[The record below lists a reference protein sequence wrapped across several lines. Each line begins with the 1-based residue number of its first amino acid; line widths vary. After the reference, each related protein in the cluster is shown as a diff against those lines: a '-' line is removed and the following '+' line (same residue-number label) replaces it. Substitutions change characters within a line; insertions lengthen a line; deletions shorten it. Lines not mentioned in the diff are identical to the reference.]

1 MAKVQMGCPRCRQPL
16 IADVE
21 QLFDVDA
28 DPSAKQRLL
37 SGQSNMAACQSCG
50 YQGPVSVP
58 VVYHDSSKQLLLT
71 YFPAD
76 LGLPVNEQE
85 RLVGPYITQVMNRL
99 PNEKRGAYLLQPRNM
114 LTFQTLIETVLE
126 KDGITKDMIE
136 ASQKRLN
143 LLQRLL
149 TITTPESRAEVIR
162 QDGALMDRDFFQM
175 LGRLIEASLSSGDQQ
190 SARALAGLQ
199 QEIIPQTEF
208 GRQMQEQMN
217 VVQAAVRELQ
227 EAGEKGL
234 TRDILLDVLIK
245 YSDNENV
252 VANLTSLTRQGMDYE
267 FFNLLSERIGAA
279 SGADAEKLTELRKK
293 LLEFTKELDLQMEA
307 HLNQTRDLLEE
318 LIKTPNLDQVLG
330 EVLPHLDEAFA
341 QVMQSELQA
350 ARQKGDL
357 QRSAKIQQIAE
368 AIQKASTPP
377 GAELIEALLSTQDV
391 EEQRKLLN
399 EHAEEITPEFLQ
411 MLNSLAAQMEEENQP
426 EFQQQVQEIYRMALR
441 ISMQANL
448 KK

>member
-1 MAKVQMGCPRCRQPL
+1 MAKVQMSCPRCRQPL

-85 RLVGPYITQVMNRL
+85 RLVGPYITTVMNRL
-99 PNEKRGAYLLQPRNM
+99 PAEKRGAYLLQPKNM
-114 LTFQTLIETVLE
+114 LTFQTMIETVLE

-149 TITTPESRAEVIR
+149 TISTPESRAEVIS
-162 QDGALMDRDFFQM
+162 QEGALMDRDFFQM
-175 LGRLIEASLSSGDQQ
+175 LGRLIEASMASGDQQ
-190 SARALAGLQ
+190 SARALATIQ

-217 VVQAAVRELQ
+217 TVQAAVRELQ

-234 TRDILLDVLIK
+234 TREILLDVIIK
-245 YSDNENV
+245 YADNENV

-267 FFNLLSERIGAA
+267 FFGLLTERINAA

-318 LIKTPNLDQVLG
+318 LIKTPDLEQVLG

-377 GAELIEALLSTQDV
+377 GAELIESLLSTQDP

-399 EHAEEITPEFLQ
+399 EHAEEITPDFLQ

>member
-1 MAKVQMGCPRCRQPL
+1 MAKVQMSCPRCRQPI

-28 DPSAKQRLL
+28 DPNAKQRLL

-114 LTFQTLIETVLE
+114 LTFQTMIETILE
-126 KDGITKDMIE
+126 KDGITREMIE

-149 TITTPESRAEVIR
+149 TISTPESRAEVIR
-162 QDGALMDRDFFQM
+162 QEGALMDRDFFQM
-175 LGRLIEASLSSGDQQ
+175 LGRLIEASMASGDQQ

-227 EAGEKGL
+227 EAGEQGL
-234 TRDILLDVLIK
+234 TREKLLDVIIK
-245 YSDNENV
+245 YADNENV

-267 FFNLLSERIGAA
+267 FFNLLSQRISSAA
-279 SGADAEKLTELRKK
+279 GDEAEKLTELRKK

-318 LIKTPNLDQVLG
+318 LIKAPNLEEVLG

-341 QVMQSELQA
+341 QVMQNELQA

-368 AIQKASTPP
+368 LIQKASTPP
-377 GAELIEALLSTQDV
+377 GAELVEALLSTQDV
-391 EEQRKLLN
+391 EEQRKLLTD
-399 EHAEEITPEFLQ
+399 HAEEITPEFLQ

-426 EFQQQVQEIYRMALR
+426 EFQRQVQEIYRIALR

>member
-1 MAKVQMGCPRCRQPL
+1 MAKVQMSCPRCRQPL

-76 LGLPVNEQE
+76 LGLPVNQQE
-85 RLVGPYITQVMNRL
+85 RLVGPYITTVMNRL
-99 PNEKRGAYLLQPRNM
+99 PAEKRGAYLLQPKNM
-114 LTFQTLIETVLE
+114 LTFQTMIETVLE

-149 TITTPESRAEVIR
+149 TISTPESRAEVIS
-162 QDGALMDRDFFQM
+162 QEGALMDRDFFQM
-175 LGRLIEASLSSGDQQ
+175 LGRLIEASMSSGDQQ
-190 SARALAGLQ
+190 SARALATLQ

-208 GRQMQEQMN
+208 GLQMQEQMN
-217 VVQAAVRELQ
+217 TVQAAVRELQ

-234 TRDILLDVLIK
+234 TREILLDVIIK
-245 YSDNENV
+245 YADNENV

-267 FFNLLSERIGAA
+267 FFGLLSERINAA

-318 LIKTPNLDQVLG
+318 LIKTPNLEQVLG

-368 AIQKASTPP
+368 MIQKASTPP
-377 GAELIEALLSTQDV
+377 GAELIESLLSTQDA

-399 EHAEEITPEFLQ
+399 EHAEEITPDFLQ

>member
-1 MAKVQMGCPRCRQPL
+1 MAKVQMSCPRCRQPI

-28 DPSAKQRLL
+28 DPNAKQRLL

-114 LTFQTLIETVLE
+114 LTFQTMIETILE
-126 KDGITKDMIE
+126 KDGITREMIE

-149 TITTPESRAEVIR
+149 TISTPESRAEVIR
-162 QDGALMDRDFFQM
+162 QEGALMDRDFFQM
-175 LGRLIEASLSSGDQQ
+175 LGRLIEASMASGDQQ

-227 EAGEKGL
+227 EAGEQGL
-234 TRDILLDVLIK
+234 TREKLLDVIIK
-245 YSDNENV
+245 YADNENV

-267 FFNLLSERIGAA
+267 FFNLLSQRISSAA
-279 SGADAEKLTELRKK
+279 GDEAEKLTELRKK
-293 LLEFTKELDLQMEA
+293 MLEFTKELDLQMEA

-318 LIKTPNLDQVLG
+318 LIKAPNLEEVLG

-341 QVMQSELQA
+341 QVMQNELQA

-368 AIQKASTPP
+368 LIQKASTPP
-377 GAELIEALLSTQDV
+377 GAELVEALLSTQDV
-391 EEQRKLLN
+391 EEQRKLLTD
-399 EHAEEITPEFLQ
+399 HAEEITPEFLQ

-426 EFQQQVQEIYRMALR
+426 EFQRQVQEIYRIALR

>member
-1 MAKVQMGCPRCRQPL
+1 MAKVQMSCPRCRQPL

-99 PNEKRGAYLLQPRNM
+99 PNEKRGAYLLQPKNM

-149 TITTPESRAEVIR
+149 SISTPESRAEVIS
-162 QDGALMDRDFFQM
+162 QEGALMDRDFFQM

-217 VVQAAVRELQ
+217 TVQAAVRELQ

-267 FFNLLSERIGAA
+267 FFNLLSERINAA
-279 SGADAEKLTELRKK
+279 SGAEAEKLTELRKK

-307 HLNQTRDLLEE
+307 HMNQTRDLLEE
-318 LIKTPNLDQVLG
+318 LIKTPNLEQVLG

-368 AIQKASTPP
+368 AIQNASTPP

-426 EFQQQVQEIYRMALR
+426 EFQQQVQEIYRLALR

>member
-1 MAKVQMGCPRCRQPL
+1 MAKVQMSCPRCRQPL

-85 RLVGPYITQVMNRL
+85 RLVGPYITTVMNRL
-99 PNEKRGAYLLQPRNM
+99 PAEKRGAYLLQPKNM
-114 LTFQTLIETVLE
+114 LTFQTMIETVLE
-126 KDGITKDMIE
+126 KDGITKEMIE

-149 TITTPESRAEVIR
+149 TISTPESRAEVIS
-162 QDGALMDRDFFQM
+162 QEGALMDRDFFQM
-175 LGRLIEASLSSGDQQ
+175 LGRLIEASMSSGDQQ
-190 SARALAGLQ
+190 SARALATLQ

-217 VVQAAVRELQ
+217 TVQAAVRELQ

-234 TRDILLDVLIK
+234 TREILLDVIIK
-245 YSDNENV
+245 YADNENV

-267 FFNLLSERIGAA
+267 FFGLLTERINAA

-318 LIKTPNLDQVLG
+318 LIKTPNLEQVLG

-377 GAELIEALLSTQDV
+377 GAELIEALLSTQDP

-399 EHAEEITPEFLQ
+399 EHAEEITPDFLQ